1 MLSVTVTSTFTT
13 QSYCFRADLFANFC
27 TKFLPTPGRDQGHST
42 IQMAQPEF
50 SAKYGMH
57 LSKSTHQRST
67 PRTICLS
74 GSMAMGGHA
83 SSQMR
88 HLEQNSSIP
97 NSRFSVLA
105 KGAFGR
111 TAGNRKEDPNS
122 GLIKDPCLPNSSK
135 PHSNAGG
142 TITSFPAIGRISAS
156 ESHPC
161 VISRT

>member
-1 MLSVTVTSTFTT
+1 M
-13 QSYCFRADLFANFC
+13 
-27 TKFLPTPGRDQGHST
+27 PTPGRDQGHST

-57 LSKSTHQRST
+57 LSKSTYQRST
-67 PRTICLS
+67 PRTICLL

-97 NSRFSVLA
+97 NSRLGVSA
-105 KGAFGR
+105 NGAFVR
-111 TAGNRKEDPNS
+111 TADYRKEDPNS
-122 GLIKDPCLPNSSK
+122 GLIKDPCLPNSPK
-135 PHSNAGG
+135 PHSSAGG
-142 TITSFPAIGRISAS
+142 TITNLPAIGPVTAS

-161 VISRT
+161 PISHAEIFLAAAAARPY